1 MAGTKGPKAKGG
13 DKMTKVLYDGE
24 VIGEV
29 ITNRSMTVWEVLEI
43 IGINPEDMEAGERKY
58 DPELFD
64 IVWDDED

>member
-1 MAGTKGPKAKGG
+1 
-13 DKMTKVLYDGE
+13 MTKVLYDGE

-29 ITNRSMTVWEVLEI
+29 ITNRSMTAWEVLEI
-43 IGINPEDMEAGERKY
+43 IGVNPEDMEAGERKY